1 MICLNATVLLK
12 AAESSWRV
20 AFRGTDL
27 MPLFYFLSFM
37 RFAGFSSHLSPQMFL
52 LFLGSCCSG
61 LCSTAY
67 ISTFPRFQS
76 CALSA
81 TLWQIKA
88 AKSKTLPP
96 MFTSNGQRKKKK
108 SVGPKAGQAVS
119 VETRAV
125 SKHFWLPCFRI
136 RKLLSG
142 PISQSCPHIGTPG
155 VVSSISRMSGK
166 FQNRSLF

>member
-1 MICLNATVLLK
+1 MPPWPLTAVKWKWKMICLNATIPLK
-12 AAESSWRV
+12 ATESSWRV

-37 RFAGFSSHLSPQMFL
+37 WFAGFSSHLGPQMFL
-52 LFLGSCCSG
+52 LFLGSCCTG

-67 ISTFPRFQS
+67 ISTFPLFQS

-96 MFTSNGQRKKKK
+96 MFTSNGHRKKNQWDQK
-108 SVGPKAGQAVS
+108 QARQSLWKPEPCVS
-119 VETRAV
+119 T
-125 SKHFWLPCFRI
+125 FDWLV
-136 RKLLSG
+136 LGLESNW
-142 PISQSCPHIGTPG
+142 
-155 VVSSISRMSGK
+155 VVP
-166 FQNRSLF
+166 